1 MEKKVSKL
9 FDFQKYEPN
18 EKLAGVIK
26 DVESRYQD
34 SKKNAI
40 SDDDLTFVAAAGKP
54 MLGGKPGMEIN
65 EVAGVGKNAPKG
77 ITLPPDI
84 NEGKK

>member
-9 FDFQKYEPN
+9 FDFQKYESN

-26 DVESRYQD
+26 DVESRYPD

-54 MLGGKPGMEIN
+54 ALGIRPNPDHKGGK
-65 EVAGVGKNAPKG
+65 K
-77 ITLPPDI
+77 
-84 NEGKK
+84 